1 MYQNIN
7 PLEDYINTIKRN
19 TNFLNRLLSPK
30 ISISLIAIF
39 VMVIG
44 LIVVIR

>member
-7 PLEDYINTIKRN
+7 PLEEYVNIIKRN

-30 ISISLIAIF
+30 VSISLIAICL
-39 VMVIG
+39 MVIG
-44 LIVVIR
+44 LIVIIK